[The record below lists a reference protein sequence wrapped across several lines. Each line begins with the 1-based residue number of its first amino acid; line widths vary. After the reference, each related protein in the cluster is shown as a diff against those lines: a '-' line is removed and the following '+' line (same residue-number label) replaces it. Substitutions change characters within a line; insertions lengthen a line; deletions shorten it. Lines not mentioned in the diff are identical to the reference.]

1 MADLEPHVPKAIE
14 DRLGDGF
21 APGRLFVGKQEQ
33 EIDVGAGRQH
43 AGAVA
48 AGGDD
53 RHALGLGR
61 VLRRVEV
68 LDRELEH
75 QADDLVL
82 HGAEPLGATASV
94 AVGDEQ
100 PLGRGA
106 PVRERG
112 PQPPRHRQS
121 EFVLAAGV
129 DGRQLFELGRDGNR
143 IENFGFGRNL
153 IAQGQHGSIGIAER
167 RRCVIPKSIPGRP
180 RESGD
185 P

>member
-1 MADLEPHVPKAIE
+1 M
-14 DRLGDGF
+14 
-21 APGRLFVGKQEQ
+21 
-33 EIDVGAGRQH
+33 
-43 AGAVA
+43 
-48 AGGDD
+48 
-53 RHALGLGR
+53 
-61 VLRRVEV
+61 

-106 PVRERG
+106 PARERG
-112 PQPPRHRQS
+112 PQPPGHRQS

-129 DGRQLFELGRDGNR
+129 DGRQVFELGRDGNR
-143 IENFGFGRNL
+143 IENFGFRRRLG
-153 IAQGQHGSIGIAER
+153 QGQHGLIGIAER

-180 RESGD
+180 REGGN